1 MSFRFLAAAAMVVL
15 AGACAS
21 DVVAPQSA
29 NVVDGVAVSM
39 VVPGR
44 CLLADCDPVVRPGVL
59 LGVGT
64 IVNTSDHT
72 AFLHAC
78 GMGLVA
84 LQEQQLV
91 NGTWVNVGPGVLCTV
106 GPSSVPL
113 APGDSVQFNEFFSSG
128 TRRIVIGVG
137 TTADL
142 ADETLASSASF
153 VVVTQ

>member
-1 MSFRFLAAAAMVVL
+1 M
-15 AGACAS
+15 
-21 DVVAPQSA
+21 
-29 NVVDGVAVSM
+29 
-39 VVPGR
+39 
-44 CLLADCDPVVRPGVL
+44 
-59 LGVGT
+59 
-64 IVNTSDHT
+64 
-72 AFLHAC
+72 
-78 GMGLVA
+78 
-84 LQEQQLV
+84 
-91 NGTWVNVGPGVLCTV
+91 NVGPGVLCTV